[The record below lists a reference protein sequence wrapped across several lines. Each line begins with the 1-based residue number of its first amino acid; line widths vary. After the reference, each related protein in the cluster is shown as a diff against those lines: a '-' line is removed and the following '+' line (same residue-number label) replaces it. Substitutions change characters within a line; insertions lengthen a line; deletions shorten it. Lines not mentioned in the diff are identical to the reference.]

1 MKLSGYDFDEHLAEI
16 ARAKGGGAEPAELV
30 KASSGAAGDRGR
42 LLLANARGVP
52 AEPQGPRKSASVME
66 VGAKKEPLPA
76 RPIRGSVPSS
86 GSGGAPAGRAQ
97 KNEQKYNQALKSAMK
112 SGGDAKE
119 APSPSQHD
127 KKLDMKK
134 AANAYANNYIRQP

>member
-1 MKLSGYDFDEHLAEI
+1 MQGYDFDEHLAEI
-16 ARAKGGGAEPAELV
+16 ARAKGGGAEPA
-30 KASSGAAGDRGR
+30 KASSGAAGDRGK
-42 LLLANARGVP
+42 LLLANARAA
-52 AEPQGPRKSASVME
+52 AEPQGARKSASVME
-66 VGAKKEPLPA
+66 VGAKKEPLSA

-112 SGGDAKE
+112 SGGE
-119 APSPSQHD
+119 AREAASPSRQD